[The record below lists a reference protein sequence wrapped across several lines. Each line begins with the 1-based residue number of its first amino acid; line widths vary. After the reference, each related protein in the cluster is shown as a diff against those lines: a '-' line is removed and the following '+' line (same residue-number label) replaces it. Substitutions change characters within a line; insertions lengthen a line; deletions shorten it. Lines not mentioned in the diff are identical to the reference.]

1 MIRRFRRQSTGAQ
14 IRLFSVSRL
23 HAVAELAQGVG
34 EHAQAAAV
42 FPFLSLPCLRPVMKQ
57 LPAVPFPKDAGRL
70 EADARLRTRG
80 GGDAPQVLQDAVF
93 VQEGL
98 EDREEGCAWT
108 GERAGHVR
116 DDEPREVRDE
126 AHVLGHGETEALA
139 AGSCGWHEHH
149 LERDRKL
156 LVRLCVVQSPSADP
170 PANHTPLTKTH
181 LACRIPQRFQTHCNK
196 MVFWTSRKN

>member
-1 MIRRFRRQSTGAQ
+1 MICRFRRQRTGAQ

-34 EHAQAAAV
+34 EHAQAAA
-42 FPFLSLPCLRPVMKQ
+42 Q

-93 VQEGL
+93 VQEGPPIW
-98 EDREEGCAWT
+98 DREEGCAWT

-126 AHVLGHGETEALA
+126 AHGETEALA
-139 AGSCGWHEHH
+139 AGSCG
-149 LERDRKL
+149 
-156 LVRLCVVQSPSADP
+156 PSADP